1 MTTPAAAA
9 APRVSVVIVSHNT
22 RDDLLRCLAA
32 LRAHARVTL
41 ETIVVDNASSD
52 GSAAAAKRGFP
63 EVRVVECTENLG
75 FGRANNLAS
84 REAHGTYLLVL
95 NSDAEVR
102 AGCVEALCRLL
113 DERPDVGIVGPR
125 TLGADGAPQMSF
137 GPALTPWSE
146 WRQRRLVR
154 GVRAREPWALARA
167 AALCAVEQAP
177 DWVSGSCLLARRQ
190 AFDAAGGFD
199 ESFFLYEEDVDLCV
213 RVRAAGFRIVFT
225 PAAEVVHH
233 LGRSMATAAARAR
246 FEYQRSHLIY
256 YRKHNGPFWTTMLR
270 LLVFA
275 SGLPGWL
282 GALGPGDARRIR
294 RAQQRRI
301 LALAWSGPGSLGR

>member
-1 MTTPAAAA
+1 
-9 APRVSVVIVSHNT
+9 VIVSYNT

-32 LRAHARVTL
+32 LRANARVSL

-52 GSAAAAKRGFP
+52 GSAAAVRSAFP
-63 EVRVVECTENLG
+63 EVRVVECAENLG
-75 FGRANNLAS
+75 FARANNLAR
-84 REAHGTYLLVL
+84 REARAAYLLVL

-125 TLGADGAPQMSF
+125 TLGADSAPQVSF

-154 GVRAREPWALARA
+154 GVRRREPWALTRA
-167 AALCAVEQAP
+167 AALCAVEHAP
-177 DWVSGSCLLARRQ
+177 NWVSGSCLMARRQ
-190 AFDAAGGFD
+190 AFDQVGGFD

-213 RVRAAGFRIVFT
+213 RVRAAGFRVAFT

-246 FEYQRSHLIY
+246 FEYQRSHLLY
-256 YRKHNGPFWTTMLR
+256 YRKHNGVFWTTMLR
-270 LLVFA
+270 LSVFA
-275 SGLPGWL
+275 GAALRFL
-282 GALGPGDARRIR
+282 DALGPGDARRVR
-294 RAQQRRI
+294 RALQRRLLE
-301 LALAWSGPGSLGR
+301 LACFGPKPLGA